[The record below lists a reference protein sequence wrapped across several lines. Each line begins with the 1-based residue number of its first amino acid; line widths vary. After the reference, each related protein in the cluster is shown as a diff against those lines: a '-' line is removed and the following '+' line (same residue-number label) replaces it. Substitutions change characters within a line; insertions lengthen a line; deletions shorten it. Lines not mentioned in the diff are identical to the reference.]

1 MPLDRTRS
9 AKSLV
14 SPPEEEGRRHRM
26 CSACV
31 AKVHIR
37 VLCTRR
43 GNNPVSAS
51 CQESA
56 HTDIHSSSSRGVLQG
71 GREREKD
78 EARKKKRQQ
87 QRRLSQYSGG
97 SREIYVLQVRS
108 AKEKTTDRT
117 GPEPE
122 YSL

>member
-1 MPLDRTRS
+1 M
-9 AKSLV
+9 V
-14 SPPEEEGRRHRM
+14 SPPKKAVVIVCAPH
-26 CSACV
+26 V
-31 AKVHIR
+31 LPKYIR

-51 CQESA
+51 SCQESA
-56 HTDIHSSSSRGVLQG
+56 HTDIHSGRGVLQG

-78 EARKKKRQQ
+78 EARKKKRQ

-108 AKEKTTDRT
+108 ALRKRRPT
-117 GPEPE
+117 GPDL
-122 YSL
+122 SIVCD